1 MSATDE
7 TGVKALRWSAVLLLF
22 GGIVLAI
29 LSGSLG
35 LGALAFGLGAVLLG
49 LERFRVAR
57 GAGRAERSIGWV
69 LVLAGAFAMVD
80 AAIRMLSQS

>member
-1 MSATDE
+1 M
-7 TGVKALRWSAVLLLF
+7 LLF

-49 LERFRVAR
+49 LERVRAAR
-57 GAGRAERSIGWV
+57 GAGHAERSMGWV
-69 LVLAGAFAMVD
+69 LVLARAFAMVD
-80 AAIRMLSQS
+80 AAIRMLSRA